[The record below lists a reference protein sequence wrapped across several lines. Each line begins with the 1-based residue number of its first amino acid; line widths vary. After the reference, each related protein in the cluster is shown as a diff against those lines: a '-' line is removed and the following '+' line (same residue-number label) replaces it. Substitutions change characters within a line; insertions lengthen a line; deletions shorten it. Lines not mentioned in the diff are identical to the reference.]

1 MMKKA
6 LTQASLLLM
15 MACPA
20 LTFACSEPAKP
31 AEFPDPAT
39 AVTAQMVKANNEV
52 KAYVKAMEEYLGCSG
67 MSRGDQKAAVKDLED
82 YAESFNKLIR
92 EFKARNS

>member
-1 MMKKA
+1 MKKV
-6 LTQASLLLM
+6 LTQAILLM
-15 MACPA
+15 TMAFPA
-20 LTFACSEPAKP
+20 ASFACSEPAKP
-31 AEFPDPAT
+31 GEFPDPAT

-67 MSRGDQKAAVKDLED
+67 MSRGDQKKAVKELED

-92 EFKARNS
+92 EFKSRNS

>member
-1 MMKKA
+1 MRKNIVTFTLLAVVCMPGV
-6 LTQASLLLM
+6 SL
-15 MACPA
+15 
-20 LTFACSEPAKP
+20 ACSEPAKP

-67 MSRGDQKAAVKDLED
+67 MSRTEQGKAVKELED

-92 EFKARNS
+92 EFKSRNG

>member
-1 MMKKA
+1 MKRLL
-6 LTQASLLLM
+6 LTSSLLASLTLSGY
-15 MACPA
+15 A
-20 LTFACSEPAKP
+20 TACSEPAKP
-31 AEFPDPAT
+31 DAFPDPAS

-67 MSRGDQKAAVKDLED
+67 MSRGDQKKAVKDLEE

-92 EFKARNS
+92 EFKARG

>member
-1 MMKKA
+1 MKKTLVTFA
-6 LTQASLLLM
+6 LLAVVCVPGVSL
-15 MACPA
+15 
-20 LTFACSEPAKP
+20 ACSEPAKP
-31 AEFPDPAT
+31 GDFPDPST

-67 MSRGDQKAAVKDLED
+67 MSRSDQNKAVKDLEE

-92 EFKARNS
+92 EFKSRNG

>member
-1 MMKKA
+1 MKKT
-6 LTQASLLLM
+6 LTTCLLM
-15 MACPA
+15 LSILIPG
-20 LTFACSEPAKP
+20 LSFACSEPTKP
-31 AEFPDPAT
+31 GEFPDPAT

-67 MSRGDQKAAVKDLED
+67 MSRSQQRKAIKELEE

>member
-1 MMKKA
+1 MKKTVLQFSLIAGLA
-6 LTQASLLLM
+6 LPGLSL
-15 MACPA
+15 
-20 LTFACSEPAKP
+20 ACSEPAKP
-31 AEFPDPAT
+31 ADFPDPAT

-67 MSRGDQKAAVKDLED
+67 KSRSEQKKAIEELEA

>member
-1 MMKKA
+1 MNKTLVM
-6 LTQASLLLM
+6 SLLVLSVLV
-15 MACPA
+15 PA
-20 LTFACSEPAKP
+20 VTFACSEPTKP
-31 AEFPDPAT
+31 GDFPDPAT

-67 MSRGDQKAAVKDLED
+67 MSRSEQRKAIKELEE

>member
-1 MMKKA
+1 MKKTLLQVSLVSA
-6 LTQASLLLM
+6 LCLPGLSL
-15 MACPA
+15 
-20 LTFACSEPAKP
+20 ACSEPQKP
-31 AEFPDPAT
+31 ADFPDPAT

-67 MSRGDQKAAVKDLED
+67 MSRSDQKKAIEDLEA

-92 EFKARNS
+92 EFKARNG

>member
-1 MMKKA
+1 MKK
-6 LTQASLLLM
+6 LLLSSSLV
-15 MACPA
+15 A
-20 LTFACSEPAKP
+20 LFTLSGYSQACSEPAKP
-31 AEFPDPAT
+31 AAFPDPAT

-67 MSRGDQKAAVKDLED
+67 MSRSDQKDAVKSLEE

-92 EFKARNS
+92 EFKARG